1 VPAPIALAKPTSKDT
16 TRQTALKTNNEAT
29 CEPLTT
35 PNQLDVMAKKQTI
48 VVRQACNGVKQRNK
62 AIAVT
67 AANNGTGALSNEL
80 QLTSA
85 RPAATNKNNTNNN
98 NTVNTSSTSPT
109 INKRKRK
116 VALPVPIAT
125 VATAVSASPAKRKC
139 QGCIHGDLLEMTVME
154 CRHVKFYLKPQEF
167 LEKASC
173 AGSCKQT
180 INNIYQ
186 AAPKAILYFCDEM
199 IKGFRAPHDDPGK
212 SDLECGLILCVPCHA
227 EREVKYNL
235 ERGNHNAT
243 QRRSSRRATK

>member
-1 VPAPIALAKPTSKDT
+1 MALTKPTPKDT
-16 TRQTALKTNNEAT
+16 TRQTALKTNHDAT
-29 CEPLTT
+29 CEPLPT
-35 PNQLDVMAKKQTI
+35 PNQLDVMAKKNTI

-85 RPAATNKNNTNNN
+85 GPAATNKNNK
-98 NTVNTSSTSPT
+98 NTADTSSTGPT

-116 VALPVPIAT
+116 VGPPVPVAT

-154 CRHVKFYLKPQEF
+154 CRHVKHYLKPQEL
-167 LEKASC
+167 LEEASC
-173 AGSCKQT
+173 AGSCGET
-180 INNIYQ
+180 IKNIHQ
-186 AAPKAILYFCDEM
+186 AAPKAILYFCDEI

-212 SDLECGLILCVPCHA
+212 LDLECGLILCVPCHA